1 MNMPKLTEKVLDDLE
16 ADDYDVLEDI
26 QPDDFVFVINS
37 AGQLKGISFPEDM
50 QDDDEVDP
58 NVEELISYI
67 IKKGND
73 IMPAGTT
80 IH

>member
-1 MNMPKLTEKVLDDLE
+1 MSKITEDVKIDLELDEYDVLDD
-16 ADDYDVLEDI
+16 I
-26 QPDDFVFVINS
+26 QPEDFVFVINS
-37 AGQLKGISFPEDM
+37 AGQLKGISFPEEM
-50 QDDDEVDP
+50 QDDEEIDP
-58 NVEELISYI
+58 NVEEMISYI